1 VTDEDVAA
9 IEELG
14 RQGGLFERLAASI
27 APEIFGML
35 DVKKVRLCL
44 DLSLFYRDVDVC
56 RVCCML
62 QPCSMRDGPLHGHK
76 QAVAKQR
83 CVDLRCSCSARI
95 WTQSTC
101 IVSAVWCVLL
111 QALLLQMVGGVSQ
124 EFPGTGMKLR
134 GDIHVCLMGDPGEC
148 RVY

>member
-1 VTDEDVAA
+1 MRSYVQVTDEDVAA

-35 DVKKVRLCL
+35 DVKKVGAFAGPCTALC
-44 DLSLFYRDVDVC
+44 C
-56 RVCCML
+56 
-62 QPCSMRDGPLHGHK
+62 
-76 QAVAKQR
+76 AV
-83 CVDLRCSCSARI
+83 LRCALWLVTLAQCG
-95 WTQSTC
+95 
-101 IVSAVWCVLL
+101 IVKQLVSVWKDHTAADCMVVRLLMSSL

-134 GDIHVCLMGDPGEC
+134 GDIHVCLMGDPGEQHTAVC
-148 RVY
+148 LP